1 MSDQD
6 ESVEKVSVARKYR
19 WPPTATLRYGSYLD
33 VHYVHVPD
41 DIRDVVDRIC
51 SDADVNRLD
60 CVKDIYVG
68 EPLFD
73 EDRSILDAE
82 SRVLIDGLIGSG
94 CDGGGSD
101 GDPESQ

>member
-82 SRVLIDGLIGSG
+82 SRVLIDGLIGSR
-94 CDGGGSD
+94 CDGGGSF
-101 GDPESQ
+101 